1 MTKVLITGANGFI
14 GSALSERLS
23 MDGLLVRAACRN
35 QSNFDGNKIEPVEVG
50 DIDAHTDWQKALKDI
65 DIVIHLAARVHVMN
79 ESASE
84 PLAEFKKINTA
95 GTLNLANQAA
105 KAGVR
110 RLIFFSTIKVHGEQT
125 EETYRASDEVNP
137 QDPYSLSKWLAER
150 GLQEIRENSGLEIV
164 IIRPP
169 LVYGPKVKG
178 NFLRLIKLVNKGFSV
193 PLASIKNKRSMV
205 GIDNLCDL
213 VKTVL
218 LHEKADGE
226 VFLVSDGRDLSTPEL
241 IEYLARCLEKP
252 ARLIG
257 FPVSWLYFFARV
269 VGKKPEFERLCGS
282 LRVDIQ
288 KNREILDWQ
297 PPYSIEHG
305 ISKTVA
311 DFLQRDKR

>member
-1 MTKVLITGANGFI
+1 MTRILVTGANGFI
-14 GSALSERLS
+14 GAALIEQLSA
-23 MDGLLVRAACRN
+23 DGYWVRGAYRTPA
-35 QSNFDGNKIEPVEVG
+35 QPVTKGIEQVIIGEIDG
-50 DIDAHTDWQKALKDI
+50 DTDWREALKEI

-79 ESASE
+79 ESAFD

-125 EETYRASDEVNP
+125 EKTYRASDKVNP
-137 QDPYSLSKWLAER
+137 KDPYALSKWLAEQ
-150 GLQEIRENSGLEIV
+150 GLQEIRENSGLETV

-178 NFLRLIKLVNKGFSV
+178 NFLRLIKLVDKGFPV
-193 PLASIKNKRSMV
+193 PLASINNKRSMV

-218 LHEKADGE
+218 LHEKANGQ

-252 ARLIG
+252 TRLIG
-257 FPVSWLYFFARV
+257 FPVSWLYFFASV

-282 LRVDIQ
+282 LQVDIQ
-288 KNREILDWQ
+288 KNREILGWQ
-297 PPYSIEHG
+297 PLTH
-305 ISKTVA
+305 
-311 DFLQRDKR
+311 